1 MRVNRRLVLD
11 CRGGEWE
18 DCEEMFCRQHLGNKI
33 GGWVGMRWWCKS
45 INPRVRFIQL
55 QNWALSLTDLVSFSC
70 LIWKMEVMAPITWEQ
85 QGDEVGNEWNI
96 PVPQLP
102 VHSGVLVTL
111 RVSLVTL
118 SPAEPARSLEPLLEG
133 RGLRMGDSLGLED
146 SDFPGKSV
154 VGYAVITIIEVLKQT
169 LP

>member
-1 MRVNRRLVLD
+1 MNGIFQYLSS
-11 CRGGEWE
+11 
-18 DCEEMFCRQHLGNKI
+18 Q
-33 GGWVGMRWWCKS
+33 
-45 INPRVRFIQL
+45 FIVE
-55 QNWALSLTDLVSFSC
+55 SLL
-70 LIWKMEVMAPITWEQ
+70 L
-85 QGDEVGNEWNI
+85 
-96 PVPQLP
+96 
-102 VHSGVLVTL
+102 L